1 MNRKN
6 HYISSTNTLISTL
19 RNKSMSYLKHPAVL
33 STILILIAFC
43 ASAQQNQKKVNLI
56 ENLFEFS
63 KTSAVTG
70 REEQAALYIKS
81 LLEDADLK
89 EDRLGNLVLTIGS
102 GLPKRLIT
110 APLDEPGYVISEIQ
124 KDGYLRFNPIGMG
137 HIGNLYHQFLEGHEV
152 QISTEN
158 GAVIG
163 VSTVPS
169 AHFEGLRST
178 PERLKTP
185 FTWQEGY
192 IDVGVSDALEIAQKD
207 IQLLDPLTLN
217 KKPILINK
225 AYIAAPSM
233 RAKAAAIA
241 LAAFATGISKK
252 DIDGTLVIAWTSLE
266 LINGK
271 GIEAVINAHGPFNEI
286 HRFNRFLES
295 DKIDEITLLTNGI
308 ALSNGTHYLNV
319 KPTTSFRNPS
329 ATINFENQVINE
341 IGLPCLYPDTPVE
354 MVAIADIENLMDHWA
369 QVLGGISGQKEL
381 GKAILDIKTTSY
393 ASFVDESKLLEELIG
408 AYGVSKAEKNIR
420 KIILNKLPKWA
431 KPKIDDKGN
440 IILTFGKGDN
450 HTVFIAHM
458 DETGY
463 VVEAIEEDGK
473 LVLKRR
479 GGMLPWVW
487 EAQPALI
494 HVNDN
499 KINGVFE
506 PRVNY
511 KLATERNIQTPL
523 KVNAGF
529 NSIDEAKA
537 AGIEVG
543 TTTVTMPKKMIRL
556 SENKATA
563 RGFDDRAGC
572 AALLLSLKNL
582 DPGSVNQKVTFVWS
596 VEEEIGL
603 NGASFAAANLKDA
616 NIVHPIDTYV
626 SSADPYLEESFADC
640 ILGNGAVIRVLESI
654 NIISRANLKKMQ
666 RLAKEN
672 NIKVQ
677 YGMTAGG
684 TDGQPFLGYGIPSVP
699 LSWPGRYSHSPIEI
713 MDYRDIN
720 NLILL
725 IRAIIKKQNHT
736 SN

>member
-1 MNRKN
+1 
-6 HYISSTNTLISTL
+6 
-19 RNKSMSYLKHPAVL
+19 MSCIKHPVLL
-33 STILILIAFC
+33 STIFVLIAFN
-43 ASAQQNQKKVNLI
+43 AVAQQNQKKVNLI
-56 ENLFEFS
+56 ENLYEFS

-81 LLEDADLK
+81 LLENADLK

-169 AHFEGLRST
+169 AHFEGLRRT

-185 FTWQEGY
+185 FEWQEGY
-192 IDVGVSDALEIAQKD
+192 IDVGVSDALEVAQKG
-207 IQLLDPLTLN
+207 IQLLDPITLN
-217 KKPILINK
+217 KKPTLINK

-233 RAKAAAIA
+233 RSKAAAIA
-241 LAAFATGISKK
+241 LAAIATGITKK
-252 DIDGTLVIAWTSLE
+252 EIDGTLVIAWTSLE

-271 GIEAVINAHGPFNEI
+271 GIEAIINEHGPFSQI

-295 DKIDEITLLTNGI
+295 DKIDEKILLTNGI
-308 ALSNGTHYLNV
+308 VPGNSTNYLNV
-319 KPTTSFRNPS
+319 KPKTSFTNPV
-329 ATINFENQVINE
+329 ATINFENQVISE

-354 MVAIADIENLMDHWA
+354 MVAIADIENLIDHWT
-369 QVLGGISGQKEL
+369 QVIGGLSGQKEL
-381 GKAILDIKTTSY
+381 GKAILNINSTTPH
-393 ASFVDESKLLEELIG
+393 ASFIDESNLLDELIG
-408 AYGVSKAEKNIR
+408 EYGVSKAEKNIR
-420 KIILNKLPKWA
+420 NVILNKLPKWA
-431 KPKIDDKGN
+431 KPNIDSKGN

-463 VVEAIEEDGK
+463 VVDTIEEDGK
-473 LVLKRR
+473 LILKRR

-487 EAQPALI
+487 EAQPAII

-499 KINGVFE
+499 KINAVFE
-506 PRVNY
+506 PREGYMVTA
-511 KLATERNIQTPL
+511 KRNIQAPL
-523 KVNAGF
+523 RVNAGF

-582 DPGSVNQKVTFVWS
+582 DLGLVNQKVTFVWS

-603 NGASFAAANLKDA
+603 NGASVAAANLKDA
-616 NIVHPIDTYV
+616 NIVYPIDTYV
-626 SSADPYLEESFADC
+626 SSDDPYLEESFADC
-640 ILGNGAVIRVLESI
+640 KLGNGAVIRVLESI
-654 NIISRANLKKMQ
+654 NFVSRVNLKNMQ
-666 RLAKEN
+666 KLAKEN

-677 YGMTAGG
+677 YGMTSGG
-684 TDGQPFLGYGIPSVP
+684 TDGQPFLGYGVSSVP

-720 NLILL
+720 NLVLL
-725 IRAIIKKQNHT
+725 ISAIIKKQST
-736 SN
+736 SSN